1 MLPCLQVAAYL
12 VPRMRTVVA
21 RNGQPTC
28 LIPQLHSRPVSGGL
42 EVAICCCK
50 CVLSHAEMPL
60 CAGNAQYIKYLTP
73 VRALWFFLN
82 APFRARRFFD
92 SDGAL
97 ENL

>member
-1 MLPCLQVAAYL
+1 MVCGCY
-12 VPRMRTVVA
+12 
-21 RNGQPTC
+21 
-28 LIPQLHSRPVSGGL
+28 
-42 EVAICCCK
+42 

-73 VRALWFFLN
+73 MRALWFFLN

-97 ENL
+97 EMLVKLSAPSDPQR